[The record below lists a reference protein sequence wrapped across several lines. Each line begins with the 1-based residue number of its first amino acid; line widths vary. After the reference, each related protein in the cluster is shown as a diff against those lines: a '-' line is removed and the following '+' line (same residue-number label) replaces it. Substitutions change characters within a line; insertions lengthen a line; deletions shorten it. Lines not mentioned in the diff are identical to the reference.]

1 MKLNV
6 SDLGLTFFIST
17 LPILIFSYLFFFQ
30 IISLPFW
37 LNLIL
42 WIVTGIL
49 CIPLLLLFWHG
60 ALESYIC
67 LIFQIICAEFLF
79 FTAPALKTNCW
90 ILTSILFGFYL
101 LLSLVEIIRSRMEIQ
116 HAENSSNEAW
126 TLVNFYRDKSERQDA
141 IARKIKDSLR

>member
-42 WIVTGIL
+42 WTITGIL
-49 CIPLLLLFWHG
+49 CIPVLLLFCNG
-60 ALESYIC
+60 ELEGYIC
-67 LIFQIICAEFLF
+67 LIFQIICAEILF
-79 FTAPALKTNCW
+79 FTAPGLKINCW
-90 ILTSILFGFYL
+90 MLTSILLAFYL
-101 LLSLVEIIRSRMEIQ
+101 ILSLIVIGRSRIELRN
-116 HAENSSNEAW
+116 AEKSSKEAW
-126 TLVNFYRDKSERQDA
+126 GLVSFYRDKSERHDA
-141 IARKIKDSLR
+141 IAQKIKNSLR